1 MAKGGGGKL
10 NKSETVQVRL
20 DPILKMAA
28 ELAAAQDRR
37 TLSAFT
43 EIAVEQRVK
52 SVQVARDSENKPVD
66 ALQVARECWN
76 AEPIVQLNNLANR
89 YPDLLTL
96 RERKIVDAKRLL
108 CGSEFSQ
115 DAEGRIVENLFLEQ
129 GWDDLCRY
137 ADGYITFAELRARMK
152 GAA

>member
-1 MAKGGGGKL
+1 MAKKGSKL
-10 NKSETVQVRL
+10 VKSETVQVRF
-20 DPILKMAA
+20 DPILKLAA

-37 TLSAFT
+37 TLSAFV

-52 SVQVARDSENKPVD
+52 AVQVARDSENNPVD

-108 CGSEFSQ
+108 CGSEFSR

-137 ADGYITFAELRARMK
+137 ADGSISFAELRARMK
-152 GAA
+152 GDA